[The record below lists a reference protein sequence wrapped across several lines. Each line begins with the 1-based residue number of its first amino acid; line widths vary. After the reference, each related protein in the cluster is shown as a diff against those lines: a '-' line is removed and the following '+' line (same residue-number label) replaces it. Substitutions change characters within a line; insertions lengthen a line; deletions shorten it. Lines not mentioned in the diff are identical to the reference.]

1 MTAPQNFDA
10 VTGKKNDQQHQ
21 DRRMRQGPNARRSRG
36 RGRSNNNNNSSS
48 NKPHMSPRQQTFDS
62 NGPDIRVRGNAY
74 QVLEKYLAMARD
86 ASAAGD
92 RISAENYLQ
101 HAEHYYRLINQH
113 GDANGRGRPAGG
125 NGTPGGHDQPEP
137 GDEGEAEAEASAAS
151 GNRRPAN
158 GGERNEP
165 SDEQPS

>member
-1 MTAPQNFDA
+1 
-10 VTGKKNDQQHQ
+10 
-21 DRRMRQGPNARRSRG
+21 MRQGPNARRSRG
-36 RGRSNNNNNSSS
+36 RGRSNNNNNNNS

-101 HAEHYYRLINQH
+101 HAEHYYRLINAH
-113 GDANGRGRPAGG
+113 GDANGRNARPGG
-125 NGTPGGHDQPEP
+125 GDGTPSGHDQPDP
-137 GDEGEAEAEASAAS
+137 GDEGEAEAETSAPN
-151 GNRRPAN
+151 GNRRRVN
-158 GGERNEP
+158 GGQ
-165 SDEQPS
+165 DETGDDAS